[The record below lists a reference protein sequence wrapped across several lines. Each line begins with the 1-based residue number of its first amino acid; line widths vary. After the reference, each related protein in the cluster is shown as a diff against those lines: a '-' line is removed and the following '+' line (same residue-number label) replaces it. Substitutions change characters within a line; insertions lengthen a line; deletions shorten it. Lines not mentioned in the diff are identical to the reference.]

1 MIEILFYLL
10 IGFITGIIGTIS
22 FIKQNQENIFT
33 AIKDNINQS
42 PQILQKKQEYTT
54 TEINNLKLENEI
66 KELFKEN
73 RSHILNA
80 KITEVKIKEILE
92 TIKVEEDCVIV
103 EFKKGK
109 FLIYKSI
116 DK

>member
-10 IGFITGIIGTIS
+10 IGFITGIIGTIT

-80 KITEVKIKEILE
+80 KITEVKIQQILE
-92 TIKVEEDCVIV
+92 TIKMEEGSNSV

-109 FLIYKSI
+109 FHISNLK
-116 DK
+116 

>member
-10 IGFITGIIGTIS
+10 IGFIVGIIGTIT
-22 FIKQNQENIFT
+22 FIKQNQENLFD

-80 KITEVKIKEILE
+80 KIAEVKIRQILE
-92 TIKVEEDCVIV
+92 TIKVEEGCSLV

-109 FLIYKSI
+109 FYTHHLKI
-116 DK
+116 